1 MNYAQLCCADAI
13 VIGLGVSHAVTE
25 LRDAASWYDVLTT
38 SLVLTAHH
46 YRGKEKATDPFSF

>member
-25 LRDAASWYDVLTT
+25 LRDAAS
-38 SLVLTAHH
+38 
-46 YRGKEKATDPFSF
+46 